1 MRFRT
6 HSGPRNR
13 KEPPIPNQQSSQADA
28 SAPKAGAQPDPFEAL
43 FAELEDFEH
52 LAHLTPTEAPR
63 SHPIAGQASS
73 GESLD
78 ESILAG
84 LTLP

>member
-1 MRFRT
+1 M
-6 HSGPRNR
+6 PNR
-13 KEPPIPNQQSSQADA
+13 QSSQADA
-28 SAPKAGAQPDPFEAL
+28 SAPRSGAQPDPFEAL

-63 SHPIAGQASS
+63 SRPITGQASNE
-73 GESLD
+73 ESLD